1 LFSSHVET
9 LWVKQGAA
17 VMISENT
24 ELKLH
29 GGINALARRWPVTN
43 HVPQADNAINVLLGN
58 VL

>member
-1 LFSSHVET
+1 
-9 LWVKQGAA
+9 
-17 VMISENT
+17 MISENT